1 MSLKDLRAEI
11 NRLTIELN
19 KLEMIYE
26 EVSHYSTTAG
36 MSEERKKQVDED
48 LKNKTKEFLSMR
60 EEIETKKKEL
70 KKLEEIENTKGG
82 RKNGKRK
89 SKTMKGRNKKG
100 KKGSRMVLK
109 SSRKTSRK
117 R

>member
-1 MSLKDLRAEI
+1 MSSKDLREEISRLTKKLDELDMVFAEI
-11 NRLTIELN
+11 S
-19 KLEMIYE
+19 K
-26 EVSHYSTTAG
+26 YSASAD
-36 MSEERKKQVDED
+36 MSEQVYQDI
-48 LKNKTKEFLSMR
+48 KNKTKEFVSMR

-70 KKLEEIENTKGG
+70 EKLEEIENTKGG